1 MQPKASMDACGI
13 NMQMI
18 KYIKWQIAK
27 PLSHLFSLSVT
38 TGVFPSKLKTSRTIP
53 IFKAGDR
60 ASCDNYR
67 PISLL
72 SSISKILEKIIANQ
86 LMNHLDTNNLLY
98 VNQFGF
104 LRNCST
110 IHSLTK
116 LTNKIASDLNEKKYV
131 IGVFLDLKKA
141 FDCVSHD
148 ILLEKL
154 KNLVFMTLS
163 LTGSLVIY
171 LTGFNLLKFL
181 VLNHLIKP
189 LTYLFYRGAFSGKFY
204 FSAL

>member
-1 MQPKASMDACGI
+1 
-13 NMQMI
+13 
-18 KYIKWQIAK
+18 
-27 PLSHLFSLSVT
+27 
-38 TGVFPSKLKTSRTIP
+38 
-53 IFKAGDR
+53 
-60 ASCDNYR
+60 
-67 PISLL
+67 
-72 SSISKILEKIIANQ
+72 
-86 LMNHLDTNNLLY
+86 MNHLDTNNLLY

-131 IGVFLDLKKA
+131 IGVFLDLMKA